1 MFSFF
6 YIRQEDYRSFSVPA
20 CSQCGGI
27 MMPTVVFFGTLQK
40 KSQQQRA
47 LDDERAYK
55 AMYASV
61 LLRNDEKERKR
72 ASERASE
79 RERVCVCERVRN
91 EDNPVV

>member
-1 MFSFF
+1 
-6 YIRQEDYRSFSVPA
+6 
-20 CSQCGGI
+20 
-27 MMPTVVFFGTLQK
+27 MPTVVFFGTSSLQK

-55 AMYASV
+55 ATYASV

-79 RERVCVCERVRN
+79 RARECVRESGTKIIL
-91 EDNPVV
+91 